1 MNKLMTTAGLL
12 LLSSSA
18 FASNI
23 TLHHDTQVSTAS
35 YATEAEAIEAGHN
48 LADNY
53 NVMSQNELRF
63 QLPVNSYQ
71 NVSNISVDNTKIQV
85 EEFAVVRGE
94 VKYRAIVDVDY
105 HFDAKDTH

>member
-23 TLHHDTQVSTAS
+23 TLQQDTQVSTAS
-35 YATEAEAIEAGHN
+35 YTTEAQAIEAGQN

-53 NVMSQNELRF
+53 NAMTQNELRF

-71 NVSNISVDNTKIQV
+71 NVNNISVDNTQIKI
-85 EEFAVVRGE
+85 EEFAAARGE
-94 VKYRAIVDVDY
+94 VKYRAVVDVDY
-105 HFDAKDTH
+105 RFDAKETN